1 MEPVCLSQK
10 TGSILVTGEHP
21 ARQLAAVFTADV
33 GRQSRL
39 AGTDE
44 DGVQADLLIRC
55 EPWLATDRAECSSSA
70 PLARGSITSRM
81 QGIGLRSWL
90 GINDDAAGKGESQ
103 AAWTERS
110 DIRGAGMLV
119 RQETVVLLAD
129 LVESVRL
136 MREHEAYTVRRWADF
151 VRIVSAEILPRHRG
165 LLVKSLGD
173 GLLARFEVVSDAV
186 DAAAEMHRTLA
197 AQNEGLPEQQHFQL
211 RAGVNAAM
219 AWSDGL
225 DIYGTGVNLAAR
237 LATLAGPGE
246 TIASASA
253 HEQLAAALASLANPG
268 ETIGSAAAR
277 DELTHGVDAWC
288 EDLGDC
294 ILKHFDKPVRA
305 YRVGPASPHPGLAGR
320 RDYGT
325 AMEPTIAVIPFGA
338 RNHAPDHF
346 DIGNLIAD
354 SVIWRL
360 SRTANL
366 KVISRLSTNV
376 FRGRVSDVA
385 EVSAHLGATYILSG
399 GYVVAGGN
407 LLVTAELSAARTN
420 QVVWT
425 DRMSGKIDDLLQAES
440 ELAHRIAA
448 AVHLSVFDA
457 EVEHILTQPLP
468 TLESY
473 SLLLGSIKLMH
484 RSSKDEFLQTRKI
497 LDELINRHSRIAAPR
512 AWLANW
518 YILRVT
524 RGWSED
530 RKREAAEALSATHA
544 ALDRDPSDALALATE
559 GFVYCHLLNDLDTA
573 RKRCEQ
579 AVDANPSHALG
590 WLYRGTVNAFKGDG
604 AAAVSATRR
613 AMELS
618 PLDPQRYY
626 FESLAAT
633 AELSAQQYAN
643 AEKLARS
650 SILLNRMH
658 PSTWRALTI
667 ALVSQRRMDEARE
680 ALGMLLELE
689 PELTVAKYLARLPNA
704 QLETGRHWARCLELA
719 GLPAS

>member
-1 MEPVCLSQK
+1 MER
-10 TGSILVTGEHP
+10 SIL
-21 ARQLAAVFTADV
+21 
-33 GRQSRL
+33 
-39 AGTDE
+39 
-44 DGVQADLLIRC
+44 
-55 EPWLATDRAECSSSA
+55 
-70 PLARGSITSRM
+70 
-81 QGIGLRSWL
+81 RSQ
-90 GINDDAAGKGESQ
+90 IHMSDDAVDKEAKQTARS
-103 AAWTERS
+103 ERL
-110 DIRGAGMLV
+110 DLRDMGGGLV
-119 RQETVVLLAD
+119 RQETVVLLVD

-136 MREHEAYTVRRWADF
+136 MREQEVFTVRRWADF
-151 VRIVSAEILPRHRG
+151 IRIVSTEILPRHRG
-165 LLVKSLGD
+165 VMVKSLGD
-173 GLLARFEVVSDAV
+173 GLMARFEEVSDAV
-186 DAAAEMHRTLA
+186 DASAEMHRTLA
-197 AQNEGLPEQQHFQL
+197 MQNVVIPEDQHFHL
-211 RAGVNAAM
+211 RAGINAAM
-219 AWSDGL
+219 TWSDGI

-253 HEQLAAALASLANPG
+253 HEQLAMALATLANPG

-277 DELTHGVDAWC
+277 DELTHGVDASC
-288 EDLGDC
+288 EDLGEC

-305 YRVGPASPHPGLAGR
+305 YRVGPPSPHPSLTGR
-320 RDYGT
+320 RDYGA

-338 RNHAPDHF
+338 RNNAPEHF

-360 SRTANL
+360 SKAANL

-376 FRGRVSDVA
+376 FRGRASDVG

-399 GYVVAGGN
+399 GYVVDAGK
-407 LLVTAELSAARTN
+407 LLVTAELSTARTN

-425 DRMSGKIDDLLQAES
+425 DRLSGEIGDLLKPES

-448 AVHLSVFDA
+448 AVHFSVFDA
-457 EVEHILTQPLP
+457 EVEHVMTQPLP
-468 TLESY
+468 SLESY

-497 LDELINRHSRIAAPR
+497 LEELINRHGRIAAPR
-512 AWLANW
+512 AWLAMW

-530 RKREAAEALSATHA
+530 RKREAAEALSASHA

-573 RKRCEQ
+573 RKRCDQ

-590 WLYRGTVNAFKGDG
+590 WLYRGTVDAFKGDG
-604 AAAVSATRR
+604 RAAVDATRR

-626 FESLAAT
+626 FESLGAT
-633 AELSAQQYAN
+633 AELSAHQYAN
-643 AEKLARS
+643 AERLARS
-650 SILLNRMH
+650 SLLLNRMH
-658 PSTWRALTI
+658 PSTWRVLTI
-667 ALVSQRRMDEARE
+667 SLVSQGRMDEARE
-680 ALGMLLELE
+680 ALGKLRELE
-689 PELTVAKYLARLPNA
+689 PELTVEKYIARVPNG
-704 QLETGRHWARCLELA
+704 QLETGQQWARCLAMA
-719 GLPAS
+719 GLPSGNGNSNRH

>member
-1 MEPVCLSQK
+1 M
-10 TGSILVTGEHP
+10 GLV
-21 ARQLAAVFTADV
+21 QQD
-33 GRQSRL
+33 
-39 AGTDE
+39 
-44 DGVQADLLIRC
+44 
-55 EPWLATDRAECSSSA
+55 
-70 PLARGSITSRM
+70 
-81 QGIGLRSWL
+81 
-90 GINDDAAGKGESQ
+90 
-103 AAWTERS
+103 
-110 DIRGAGMLV
+110 
-119 RQETVVLLAD
+119 TVVLLVD

-136 MREHEAYTVRRWADF
+136 MREHEASAVHRWTDF
-151 VRIVSAEILPRHRG
+151 VQFATDQILPRYRG
-165 LLVKSLGD
+165 GLVKSLGD
-173 GLLARFEVVSDAV
+173 GLMARFESVPDAV
-186 DAAAEMHRTLA
+186 NAAADMHRSIA
-197 AQNEGLPEQQHFQL
+197 VQNTGRPEDQHFQL
-211 RAGVNAAM
+211 RAGINAST
-219 AWSDGL
+219 AWSDGI
-225 DIYGTGVNLAAR
+225 DIYGTGINLAAR

-246 TIASASA
+246 TIASEAA

-277 DELTHGVDAWC
+277 DELTHGVDALC

-305 YRVGPASPHPGLAGR
+305 YRVGRASLHPSLAVR

-325 AMEPTIAVIPFGA
+325 PMEPTIAVIPFDA
-338 RNHAPDHF
+338 RKDAEEHL

-360 SRTANL
+360 SKSANL
-366 KVISRLSTNV
+366 KVISRLSTNT

-399 GYVVAGGN
+399 SYVVAAGRI
-407 LLVTAELSAARTN
+407 LVTAELSAARTN

-425 DRMSGKIDDLLQAES
+425 DRLSGDIGDLLQPES

-473 SLLLGSIKLMH
+473 SLLLGSIRLMH
-484 RSSKDEFLQTRKI
+484 RSNKDEFLQTRKA
-497 LDELINRHSRIAAPR
+497 LDELINRHGRIAAPR

-518 YILRVT
+518 YILRMT

-530 RKREAAEALSATHA
+530 RKREAAEALSATRA

-559 GFVYCHLLNDLDTA
+559 GFVYCHMLKDLDTA

-590 WLYRGTVNAFKGDG
+590 WLYRGTVNAFKGEG
-604 AAAVSATRR
+604 EAAVAATQR

-626 FESLAAT
+626 FESLGAT
-633 AELSAQQYAN
+633 ALLSAHRCGE

-650 SILLNRMH
+650 SLVLNRMH
-658 PSTWRALTI
+658 PSTWRVLTI
-667 ALVSQRRMDEARE
+667 ALVSQGRIEEARE
-680 ALGMLLELE
+680 ALGRMRELE
-689 PELTVAKYLARLPNA
+689 PQLTVDRYIGRLPNA
-704 QLETGRHWARCLELA
+704 QLETGRHWARCLEIA
-719 GLPAS
+719 GLPTTG

>member
-1 MEPVCLSQK
+1 M
-10 TGSILVTGEHP
+10 GLV
-21 ARQLAAVFTADV
+21 QQD
-33 GRQSRL
+33 
-39 AGTDE
+39 
-44 DGVQADLLIRC
+44 
-55 EPWLATDRAECSSSA
+55 
-70 PLARGSITSRM
+70 
-81 QGIGLRSWL
+81 
-90 GINDDAAGKGESQ
+90 
-103 AAWTERS
+103 
-110 DIRGAGMLV
+110 
-119 RQETVVLLAD
+119 TVVLLVD

-136 MREHEAYTVRRWADF
+136 MRQHEASAVRRWTDF
-151 VRIVSAEILPRHRG
+151 VQLATGQILPRYRG
-165 LLVKSLGD
+165 GLVKSLGD
-173 GLLARFEVVSDAV
+173 GLMARFESVPDAV
-186 DAAAEMHRTLA
+186 NAAADMHRSIA
-197 AQNEGLPEQQHFQL
+197 AQNTGRPEDQHFQL
-211 RAGVNAAM
+211 RAGINAST
-219 AWSDGL
+219 AWSDGI
-225 DIYGTGVNLAAR
+225 DFYGTGINLAAR

-246 TIASASA
+246 TIASEAA

-277 DELTHGVDAWC
+277 DELTHGVDALC

-305 YRVGPASPHPGLAGR
+305 YRVGPASPHPSLAAR

-325 AMEPTIAVIPFGA
+325 PMEPTIAVIPFDA
-338 RNHAPDHF
+338 RRDAEEHL

-360 SRTANL
+360 SKSANL
-366 KVISRLSTNV
+366 KVISRLSTNT

-399 GYVVAGGN
+399 SYVVDADRI
-407 LLVTAELSAARTN
+407 LVTAELSAARTN

-425 DRMSGKIDDLLQAES
+425 DRLGGGLGDLLQPES
-440 ELAHRIAA
+440 ELAHRISA

-473 SLLLGSIKLMH
+473 SLLLGSIRLMH
-484 RSSKDEFLQTRKI
+484 RSSREEFLQTRKV
-497 LDELINRHSRIAAPR
+497 LDELINRHGRIAAPR

-518 YILRVT
+518 YILRMT

-559 GFVYCHLLNDLDTA
+559 GFVYCHMLKDLETA
-573 RKRCEQ
+573 RKRCDQ

-590 WLYRGTVNAFKGDG
+590 WLYRGTVNAFKGEG
-604 AAAVSATRR
+604 EAAVEATRR

-626 FESLAAT
+626 FESLGAT
-633 AELSAQQYAN
+633 ALLSAHRYDE

-650 SILLNRMH
+650 SLVLNRMH
-658 PSTWRALTI
+658 PSTWRVLAI
-667 ALVSQRRMDEARE
+667 ALVSQGRIAEARE
-680 ALGMLLELE
+680 ALGRMRELE
-689 PELTVAKYLARLPNA
+689 PQLTVDRYIGRLPNA
-704 QLETGRHWARCLELA
+704 QLETGRHWARCLEVA
-719 GLPAS
+719 GLPTTG